1 MKRITQR
8 SAALAVTLVLAFA
21 TVAMSAP
28 KSERAKKSF
37 TIEGTILQ
45 INQKARTLLVAD
57 RWSDKLYLATV
68 PKGVGVKVT
77 FGLYM
82 NKSKAEFWQLSRNF
96 RVRMQCISTSEPLAR
111 LDDGRKVIVLTAINE
126 F

>member
-28 KSERAKKSF
+28 KSERSKKSF

-68 PKGVGVKVT
+68 PKGVDVKVT

-82 NKSKAEFWQLSRNF
+82 NQGHAEFWQLTRNT
-96 RVRMQCISTSEPLAR
+96 RVQMQCIRTEEHLAR
-111 LDDGRKVIVLTAINE
+111 LDDGREVIVLTATN
-126 F
+126 